1 MSLHHNQTVGGGI
14 PHDGCLTGQNRQLFC
29 GNRRR
34 LVAHPAVN
42 RSGRPADILHRTHE
56 TVFPEFR
63 IDVQFPVHV
72 GDQIIEVADFFLRTV
87 LPQQRF
93 GDELVVNQT
102 LPQLKAHVGASL
114 NVGCTPS
121 EIRETVYQCAPF
133 VGFPKTLNAIAA
145 MNEVFSERGI
155 TLPLPA
161 TETVTE
167 EDRFERGLAVQKPL
181 YGDEIKERYAWLP
194 GEFSEAVPR
203 WLTELSFGD
212 FATRAGLPGKEREL
226 LTVVMLAAMGG
237 AEVQVKSHIAGA
249 LKAGNTKE
257 EVMCALAHAMP
268 YMGVPRFFNA
278 LNCAKELLA

>member
-1 MSLHHNQTVGGGI
+1 MDRTEKCGKKFAELFGGKPVKDEGT
-14 PHDGCLTGQNRQLFC
+14 D
-29 GNRRR
+29 
-34 LVAHPAVN
+34 
-42 RSGRPADILHRTHE
+42 
-56 TVFPEFR
+56 PEFMR
-63 IDVQFPVHV
+63 I
-72 GDQIIEVADFFLRTV
+72 L
-87 LPQQRF
+87 QRF
-93 GDELVVNQT
+93 IFGEVSYTGSLDDRMRELVTVTVLVVNQT

-114 NVGCTPS
+114 NVGCTPA

-161 TETVTE
+161 AETVTE

-212 FATRAGLPGKEREL
+212 FATRTGLSEKEREL

-237 AEVQVKSHIAGA
+237 AEVQVKSHVAGA

-257 EVMCALAHAMP
+257 EVVCALAHAMP